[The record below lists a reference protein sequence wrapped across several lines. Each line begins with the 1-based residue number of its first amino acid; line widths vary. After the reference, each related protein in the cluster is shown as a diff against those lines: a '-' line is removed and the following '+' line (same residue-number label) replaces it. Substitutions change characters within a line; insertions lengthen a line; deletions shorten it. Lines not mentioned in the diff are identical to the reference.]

1 MVGSGIREVPSEY
14 DLMNKLVRWAHQHT
28 HTANQP
34 PKAPETE
41 LNVSVVKRDVFH
53 LATTATIENCEHDI
67 FQRGAVLHRLLFV
80 IDDL

>member
-1 MVGSGIREVPSEY
+1 MGAST
-14 DLMNKLVRWAHQHT
+14 HT
-28 HTANQP
+28 HTHSQSATQL

-53 LATTATIENCEHDI
+53 LATTATIENCVHDI